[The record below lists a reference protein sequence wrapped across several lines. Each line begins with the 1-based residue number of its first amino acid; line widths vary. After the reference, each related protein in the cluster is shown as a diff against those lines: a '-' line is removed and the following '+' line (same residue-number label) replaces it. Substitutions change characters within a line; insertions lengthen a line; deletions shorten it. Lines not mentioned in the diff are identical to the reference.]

1 MGMSS
6 RFRRFAVVLACV
18 AAAGVVT
25 SAQIRGG
32 ITPNE
37 ADIIRRFTQA
47 ESQLREARTSY
58 TFKQDVLMQT
68 MVKTSAGPSVTG
80 VFHRVSE
87 IIFTDAGQ
95 RTERITYFPPST
107 LKTLVVTQTDLED
120 LGIIQPF
127 ALTAEELPKYN
138 VQMVGRETIDEI
150 PTYVFDVSPK
160 DPKGMEKRGER
171 FFAGRVWVEDQDFMI
186 VKVAGKAGPEVGNNR
201 YPRFETYRENID
213 GKYWFPTYTYADDVL
228 QFETSD
234 IPIRLVVKYTN
245 YRQFTGT
252 ITVLPDDGSE
262 PQPQPPP
269 DDDLPPPIQAPPP
282 IRP

>member
-1 MGMSS
+1 MGLPT
-6 RFRRFAVVLACV
+6 RICRLLFTVVFIGITAAFA
-18 AAAGVVT
+18 G
-25 SAQIRGG
+25 AQVRGG

-37 ADIIRRFTQA
+37 ADIIRKFTEA
-47 ESQLREARTSY
+47 ESRLREARTSY

-68 MVKTSAGPSVTG
+68 MAGQSVTG

-87 IIFTDAGQ
+87 IIFTDDGH
-95 RTERITYFPPST
+95 RTERITFFPPST

-150 PTYVFDVSPK
+150 QTYVFDVAPR
-160 DPKGMEKRGER
+160 DPSGMAKRGER
-171 FFAGRVWVEDQDFMI
+171 YFAGRVWVEDQDFMI
-186 VKVAGKAGPEVGNNR
+186 VKVAGKAGPEIDNNR

-228 QFETSD
+228 HFERD
-234 IPIRLVVKYTN
+234 DVPVRLIVKYTN
-245 YRQFTGT
+245 YRQFTGNIT
-252 ITVLPDDGSE
+252 ILPDDGGPE
-262 PQPQPPP
+262 PKQVP
-269 DDDLPPPIQAPPP
+269 DDLPPPIQTPPP
-282 IRP
+282 IKP

>member
-1 MGMSS
+1 MGLPT
-6 RFRRFAVVLACV
+6 RICQLLILVVFIGVTAALA
-18 AAAGVVT
+18 G
-25 SAQIRGG
+25 AQVRGG

-37 ADIIRRFTQA
+37 ADIIRNFTEA
-47 ESQLREARTSY
+47 ESRLREARTSY

-68 MVKTSAGPSVTG
+68 MAGQSVTG

-87 IIFTDAGQ
+87 IIFTDDGR
-95 RTERITYFPPST
+95 RTERITFFPPST

-150 PTYVFDVSPK
+150 QTYVFDVAPR
-160 DPKGMEKRGER
+160 DPSGMAKRGER
-171 FFAGRVWVEDQDFMI
+171 YFAGRVWVEDQDFMI
-186 VKVAGKAGPEVGNNR
+186 VKVAGKAGPEIDNNR

-228 QFETSD
+228 HFERD
-234 IPIRLVVKYTN
+234 DVPVRLIVKYTN
-245 YRQFTGT
+245 YRQFTGN
-252 ITVLPDDGSE
+252 ITVLQDDGGPE
-262 PQPQPPP
+262 PKPVP
-269 DDDLPPPIQAPPP
+269 DDLPPPIQTPPP
-282 IRP
+282 IKP

>member
-1 MGMSS
+1 MSL
-6 RFRRFAVVLACV
+6 RTRTCQFVVALMCV
-18 AAAGVVT
+18 VSLIGT
-25 SAQIRGG
+25 SSAQRRGG

-37 ADIIRRFTQA
+37 ADIIRRFTEA
-47 ESQLREARTSY
+47 ESQLRDARTNY
-58 TFKQDVLMQT
+58 MFRQDVLMQT
-68 MVKTSAGPSVTG
+68 MVDTSAGKAVTG

-87 IIFTDAGQ
+87 IIFGDDG
-95 RTERITYFPPST
+95 RRSERITFFPPST
-107 LKTLVVTQTDLED
+107 LKALVVTQTDLED

-150 PTYVFDVSPK
+150 ETYVFNVAPR

-186 VKVAGKAGPEVGNNR
+186 VKVAGKAGPEIDNNR
-201 YPRFETYRENID
+201 YPRFETFRENID

-228 QFETSD
+228 AFEGGD

-245 YRQFTGT
+245 YRQFTGN
-252 ITVLPDDGSE
+252 ITVLPDEGGT
-262 PQPQPPP
+262 QPQPPP
-269 DDDLPPPIQAPPP
+269 DDDLPPPIQTPPP
-282 IRP
+282 IKP